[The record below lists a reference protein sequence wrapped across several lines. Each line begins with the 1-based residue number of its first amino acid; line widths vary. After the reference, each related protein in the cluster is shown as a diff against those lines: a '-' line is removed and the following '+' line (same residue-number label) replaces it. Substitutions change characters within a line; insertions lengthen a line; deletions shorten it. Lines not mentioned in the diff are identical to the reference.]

1 VKRSG
6 CAALPLGLA
15 FAEALHFRLKF
26 QRKLRP
32 FPALCKEEAPNL
44 RVIDFFGGLRE
55 SVFAVAARLDQVF
68 QDIDSIIDVGHD
80 FSSGEL
86 SCCVAA
92 ALGLERLNLG

>member
-32 FPALCKEEAPNL
+32 FPALCKEEAPNSGSL
-44 RVIDFFGGLRE
+44 IF
-55 SVFAVAARLDQVF
+55 SAACVNPFSPSRHV
-68 QDIDSIIDVGHD
+68 SIR
-80 FSSGEL
+80 SSKISIPSL
-86 SCCVAA
+86 MSAMISPLVS
-92 ALGLERLNLG
+92 